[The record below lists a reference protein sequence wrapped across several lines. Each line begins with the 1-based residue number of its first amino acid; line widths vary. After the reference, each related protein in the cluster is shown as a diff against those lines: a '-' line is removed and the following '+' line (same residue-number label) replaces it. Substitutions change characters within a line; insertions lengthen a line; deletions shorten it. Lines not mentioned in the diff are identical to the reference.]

1 MKKYLSIAALL
12 AAGAAF
18 ANAASVTYG
27 EEGTENTVSAGDQ
40 DIYMLSG
47 EDPYKSV
54 KISSTEGDSTFNVS
68 IGTWGV
74 EGTVDGMS
82 VNNSS
87 SSNAVNITLR
97 NGTLSGKIDTSGSTG
112 EVNIDLQMGYTS
124 TENGGVS
131 LTTRIAAGTSF
142 VLSSNTTLEFND
154 MSSGTGVLVW
164 NLSADDVANR
174 NVLISGKEGTAGE
187 KGTVA
192 FSENVTIVLNFES
205 EAALDAVVD
214 NNASFQLFGDGV
226 TATGLSNASW
236 KVQVDGEE
244 TGSTLSVNENGVATV
259 VPEPSAFGLLAGLG
273 ALALVASRRRRTKR
287 A

>member
-1 MKKYLSIAALL
+1 MRKYLSIAALL

-40 DIYMLSG
+40 NIYMLSG

-164 NLSADDVANR
+164 NLSADDVANQ
-174 NVLISGKEGTAGE
+174 NVLISGS
-187 KGTVA
+187 GTVA

>member
-54 KISSTEGDSTFNVS
+54 KISSAEGDSTVNVS
-68 IGTWGV
+68 IGTWDV

-82 VNNSS
+82 VNSS
-87 SSNAVNITLR
+87 SSNPVNITLR
-97 NGTLSGKIDTSGSTG
+97 NGTLSGEIDTSGSTG

-124 TENGGVS
+124 TEYGGVS

-164 NLSADDVANR
+164 NLSADDVANQ
-174 NVLISGKEGTAGE
+174 NVLISGS
-187 KGTVA
+187 GTVA
-192 FSENVTIVLNFES
+192 FSENATIVLNFES

-226 TATGLSNASW
+226 TATELSNASW
-236 KVQVDGEE
+236 KVQVAGEE

>member
-40 DIYMLSG
+40 NIYMLSG

-68 IGTWGV
+68 IGKWGV

-164 NLSADDVANR
+164 NLSADDVANQ
-174 NVLISGKEGTAGE
+174 NVLISGS
-187 KGTVA
+187 GTVA

>member
-54 KISSTEGDSTFNVS
+54 KISSAEGDSAFNVS
-68 IGTWGV
+68 IGTWGI

-82 VNNSS
+82 VNSS
-87 SSNAVNITLR
+87 SSRPVNITLR

-112 EVNIDLQMGYTS
+112 AVNIDLQMGYTS
-124 TENGGVS
+124 TEDEIS

-142 VLSSNTTLEFND
+142 VLSSTTTLEFND

-164 NLSADDVANR
+164 NLSADDVANQ
-174 NVLISGKEGTAGE
+174 NVLISGS
-187 KGTVA
+187 GTVA
-192 FSENVTIVLNFES
+192 FSENATIVLNFES
-205 EAALDAVVD
+205 EAALDAVVN
-214 NNASFQLFGDGV
+214 NNASFQLFGEDV
-226 TATGLSNASW
+226 SATGLSNASW
-236 KVQVDGEE
+236 TVQVAGEE
-244 TGSTLSVNENGVATV
+244 TGRTLSVNEDGVATV

>member
-54 KISSTEGDSTFNVS
+54 KISSAEGDSTFNVS

-164 NLSADDVANR
+164 NLSADDVANQ
-174 NVLISGKEGTAGE
+174 NVLISGS
-187 KGTVA
+187 GTVA

>member
-27 EEGTENTVSAGDQ
+27 EGTEVSAGDH

-47 EDPYKSV
+47 ENPYKSV
-54 KISSTEGDSTFNVS
+54 KISSTEEDSAFNVS

-82 VNNSS
+82 VNSS
-87 SSNAVNITLR
+87 SSAPVNITLR

-124 TENGGVS
+124 AEYEGVS

-154 MSSGTGVLVW
+154 MSSGTGALVW
-164 NLSADDVANR
+164 NLSADDVANQ
-174 NVLISGKEGTAGE
+174 NVLISGS
-187 KGTVA
+187 GTVT
-192 FSENVTIVLNFES
+192 FSKNVTIVLNFEN
-205 EAALDAVVD
+205 EAALDAVVN
-214 NNASFQLFGDGV
+214 NNASFQLFGEGV
-226 TATGLSNASW
+226 SATGLSNASW
-236 KVQVDGEE
+236 TVQVAGEE
-244 TGSTLSVNENGVATV
+244 TGRTLSVNENGVATV

-273 ALALVASRRRRTKR
+273 VLALVASRRRRTKR

>member
-164 NLSADDVANR
+164 NLSADDVANQ
-174 NVLISGKEGTAGE
+174 
-187 KGTVA
+187 
-192 FSENVTIVLNFES
+192 NVTIVLNFES

>member
-1 MKKYLSIAALL
+1 MRKYLSIAALL

-27 EEGTENTVSAGDQ
+27 EGTEVSAGDH

-97 NGTLSGKIDTSGSTG
+97 NGTLSGEIDTSGSTG
-112 EVNIDLQMGYTS
+112 KVNIDLQMGYTS

-131 LTTRIAAGTSF
+131 LTTSIAAGTSF
-142 VLSSNTTLEFND
+142 VLSSETTLEFND

-164 NLSADDVANR
+164 NLSADDVADQS
-174 NVLISGKEGTAGE
+174 VLISGK
-187 KGTVA
+187 GTVK
-192 FSENVTIVLNFES
+192 FSENATIVLNFES

-226 TATGLSNASW
+226 TATGLSNALW
-236 KVQVDGEE
+236 TVQVAGKE

>member
-27 EEGTENTVSAGDQ
+27 EGIEVSAGDQ
-40 DIYMLSG
+40 NIYTLSG
-47 EDPYKSV
+47 ENPYKSV
-54 KISSTEGDSTFNVS
+54 KISSAEGDSAFNVL
-68 IGTWGV
+68 IGTWDGE
-74 EGTVDGMS
+74 EGTVNGMS
-82 VNNSS
+82 VNSS
-87 SSNAVNITLR
+87 SSKPVNITLR

-112 EVNIDLQMGYTS
+112 EVNIDLQMGSS
-124 TENGGVS
+124 TEDEGVS

-142 VLSSNTTLEFND
+142 VLSSKTTLEFND

-164 NLSADDVANR
+164 NLSEGDVANQ
-174 NVLISGKEGTAGE
+174 NVLISGKGTG
-187 KGTVA
+187 KGTVK

-205 EAALDAVVD
+205 EAALDAVVN
-214 NNASFQLFGDGV
+214 NNASFQLFGEGV
-226 TATGLSNASW
+226 RAEGLSNASW
-236 KVQVDGEE
+236 TVQVAGEE
-244 TGSTLSVNENGVATV
+244 TGRTLSVNEDGVVTV

>member
-27 EEGTENTVSAGDQ
+27 EGTEVSAGDQ

-47 EDPYKSV
+47 ENPYKSV
-54 KISSTEGDSTFNVS
+54 KISSAEGDSAFNVS
-68 IGTWGV
+68 IGTWDA

-82 VNNSS
+82 VNSS
-87 SSNAVNITLR
+87 SSDPVFITLR
-97 NGTLSGKIDTSGSTG
+97 NGTLSGEIDTSRSTG
-112 EVNIDLQMGYTS
+112 KVNIDLQMGYTS
-124 TENGGVS
+124 TEVS

-142 VLSSNTTLEFND
+142 VLSSKTTLEFND
-154 MSSGTGVLVW
+154 MSSGTGALVW
-164 NLSADDVANR
+164 NLSEGDVANQ
-174 NVLISGKEGTAGE
+174 NVLISGS
-187 KGTVA
+187 GTVT

-205 EAALDAVVD
+205 KAALDAVVN
-214 NNASFQLFGDGV
+214 NNASFQLFGEGV

-236 KVQVDGEE
+236 TVQVAGKE
-244 TGSTLSVNENGVATV
+244 TGRTLSVNENGVATV

>member
-27 EEGTENTVSAGDQ
+27 EGIEVSAGDQ
-40 DIYMLSG
+40 NIYTLSG
-47 EDPYKSV
+47 ENPYKSV
-54 KISSTEGDSTFNVS
+54 KISSAEGDSAFNVS
-68 IGTWGV
+68 IGTLGGV

-82 VNNSS
+82 VNVNSS
-87 SSNAVNITLR
+87 SSHPVYITLR
-97 NGTLSGKIDTSGSTG
+97 NGTLSGEIDTSGSTG
-112 EVNIDLQMGYTS
+112 KVNIDLQMGYTS
-124 TENGGVS
+124 TEVS

-142 VLSSNTTLEFND
+142 VLSSKTTLEFND

-164 NLSADDVANR
+164 NLSEGDVANQ
-174 NVLISGKEGTAGE
+174 NVLISGS
-187 KGTVA
+187 GTVT

-205 EAALDAVVD
+205 KAALDAVVN
-214 NNASFQLFGDGV
+214 NNASFQLFGEGV

-236 KVQVDGEE
+236 TVQVAGKE
-244 TGSTLSVNENGVATV
+244 TGRTLSVNENGVATV

>member
-27 EEGTENTVSAGDQ
+27 EGIEVSAGDQ
-40 DIYMLSG
+40 NIYTLSG
-47 EDPYKSV
+47 VNPYKSV
-54 KISSTEGDSTFNVS
+54 KISSAEGDSAFNVA

-74 EGTVDGMS
+74 EGTVNGMS
-82 VNNSS
+82 VNSS
-87 SSNAVNITLR
+87 SSKPVNITLR
-97 NGTLSGKIDTSGSTG
+97 NGTLSGEIDTSDSTG
-112 EVNIDLQMGYTS
+112 AVNIDLQMGYTS
-124 TENGGVS
+124 TEGGGVS

-142 VLSSNTTLEFND
+142 VLSSKTTLEFND

-164 NLSADDVANR
+164 NLSEGDVANQ
-174 NVLISGKEGTAGE
+174 NVLISGS
-187 KGTVA
+187 GTVT

-205 EAALDAVVD
+205 KAALDAVVN
-214 NNASFQLFGDGV
+214 NNASFQLFGEGV
-226 TATGLSNASW
+226 AATGLSNASW
-236 KVQVDGEE
+236 TVQVAGKE
-244 TGSTLSVNENGVATV
+244 TGRTLSVNENGVATV

>member
-27 EEGTENTVSAGDQ
+27 EGTEVSAGELN
-40 DIYMLSG
+40 IYMLSG
-47 EDPYKSV
+47 KDPYKSV
-54 KISSTEGDSTFNVS
+54 KISSTKEDDSGFNVS

-82 VNNSS
+82 VNSS
-87 SSNAVNITLR
+87 SSHDVNITLR

-112 EVNIDLQMGYTS
+112 VVNIDLQMGYTP

-131 LTTRIAAGTSF
+131 YTTRIAAGTSF
-142 VLSSNTTLEFND
+142 VLSSSTTLDFND

-164 NLSADDVANR
+164 NLSADDVADQ
-174 NVLISGKEGTAGE
+174 NVLISGKGTG
-187 KGTVA
+187 KGTVK

-205 EAALDAVVD
+205 EAALNAVMD
-214 NNASFQLFGDGV
+214 NNASFQLFGEGV
-226 TATGLSNASW
+226 RANGLSNASW
-236 KVQVDGEE
+236 KVQVAGEE
-244 TGSTLSVNENGVATV
+244 TGSTLSVDDNGVATV

>member
-82 VNNSS
+82 VNNRS

-164 NLSADDVANR
+164 NLSADDVANQ
-174 NVLISGKEGTAGE
+174 NVLISGS
-187 KGTVA
+187 GTVA

>member
-1 MKKYLSIAALL
+1 MRKYLSIAALL

-164 NLSADDVANR
+164 NLSADDVANQ
-174 NVLISGKEGTAGE
+174 NVLISGS
-187 KGTVA
+187 GTVA

-236 KVQVDGEE
+236 KVQVAGEE

>member
-27 EEGTENTVSAGDQ
+27 EGGENTVSAGEH

-47 EDPYKSV
+47 QDSYKSV
-54 KISSTEGDSTFNVS
+54 KISSAEGDYTVNVL
-68 IGTWGV
+68 IGTGEGA

-82 VNNSS
+82 VNSS
-87 SSNAVNITLR
+87 SRNPVIITLR

-112 EVNIDLQMGYTS
+112 AVNFDLQMGYTS
-124 TENGGVS
+124 TEDGGVS
-131 LTTRIAAGTSF
+131 LMTRIAAGTSF

-154 MSSGTGVLVW
+154 MSSGTGELVW
-164 NLSADDVANR
+164 DLSADDVADQ
-174 NVLISGKEGTAGE
+174 NVLISGS
-187 KGTVA
+187 GTVE

-205 EAALDAVVD
+205 KAALDAVVN
-214 NNASFQLFGDGV
+214 NNASFQLFGEGV
-226 TATGLSNASW
+226 AATGLSNASW
-236 KVQVDGEE
+236 TVQVAGKE
-244 TGSTLSVNENGVATV
+244 TGRTLSVNENGVATV

>member
-47 EDPYKSV
+47 ENPYKSV
-54 KISSTEGDSTFNVS
+54 KISSAEGDSTVNVS
-68 IGTWGV
+68 IGTWDV

-82 VNNSS
+82 VNSS
-87 SSNAVNITLR
+87 SSNPVNITLR
-97 NGTLSGKIDTSGSTG
+97 NGTLSGEIDTSGSTG

-124 TENGGVS
+124 TEDGGVS
-131 LTTRIAAGTSF
+131 FTTRIAAGTSF
-142 VLSSNTTLEFND
+142 VLSSSTTLEFND

-164 NLSADDVANR
+164 NLSADDVANQ
-174 NVLISGKEGTAGE
+174 NVLISGS
-187 KGTVA
+187 GTVT
-192 FSENVTIVLNFES
+192 FSENATIVLNFES
-205 EAALDAVVD
+205 EAALDAVVN
-214 NNASFQLFGDGV
+214 NNASFQLFGEGV
-226 TATGLSNASW
+226 SATGQSDASW
-236 KVQVDGEE
+236 TVQVDGAD
-244 TGSTLSVNENGVATV
+244 TGLTLSVNEDGVATV

>member
-27 EEGTENTVSAGDQ
+27 EGIEVSAGDQ
-40 DIYMLSG
+40 NIYMLSG
-47 EDPYKSV
+47 ENPYKSV
-54 KISSTEGDSTFNVS
+54 KISSAEGDSTVNVS
-68 IGTWGV
+68 IGTWGA

-82 VNNSS
+82 VMSVNSS
-87 SSNAVNITLR
+87 PIHPVNITLR
-97 NGTLSGKIDTSGSTG
+97 NGTLSGEIDTSGSTG
-112 EVNIDLQMGYTS
+112 VVNIDLQMGYTP

-131 LTTRIAAGTSF
+131 YTTRIAAGTSF
-142 VLSSNTTLEFND
+142 VLSSSTTLEFND

-164 NLSADDVANR
+164 NLSEGDVANQ
-174 NVLISGKEGTAGE
+174 NVLISGK
-187 KGTVA
+187 GTVT

-214 NNASFQLFGDGV
+214 NNASFQLFGEDV
-226 TATGLSNASW
+226 SATGLSNASW
-236 KVQVDGEE
+236 KVQVAGEE
-244 TGSTLSVNENGVATV
+244 TGSTLSVDDNGVATV

>member
-1 MKKYLSIAALL
+1 MRKYLSIAALL

-40 DIYMLSG
+40 NIYMLSG

-54 KISSTEGDSTFNVS
+54 KISSTDGDSTFNVS

-97 NGTLSGKIDTSGSTG
+97 NGTLSGKIDTSGGTG

-164 NLSADDVANR
+164 NLSADDVANQ
-174 NVLISGKEGTAGE
+174 NVLISGS
-187 KGTVA
+187 GTVA

-236 KVQVDGEE
+236 KVQVAGEE
-244 TGSTLSVNENGVATV
+244 TGSTLSLNENGVATV

>member
-27 EEGTENTVSAGDQ
+27 EEGTEVPAGDLN
-40 DIYMLSG
+40 IYMLSG
-47 EDPYKSV
+47 ENPYESV
-54 KISSTEGDSTFNVS
+54 KISSAEGDSTVNVS
-68 IGTWGV
+68 IGTWGA

-82 VNNSS
+82 VMSVNSS
-87 SSNAVNITLR
+87 LIHPVNITLR

-112 EVNIDLQMGYTS
+112 AVNIDLQMGS
-124 TENGGVS
+124 SAES

-142 VLSSNTTLEFND
+142 VLSLNTTLEFNN
-154 MSSGTGVLVW
+154 MFSGTGALVW
-164 NLSADDVANR
+164 NLSTDDVANK
-174 NVLISGKEGTAGE
+174 NVLISGSGKVDFAAG
-187 KGTVA
+187 A
-192 FSENVTIVLNFES
+192 TIVLNFES
-205 EAALDAVVD
+205 EAALEAVVN

-236 KVQVDGEE
+236 TVQVAGKE
-244 TGSTLSVNENGVATV
+244 TGRTLSVNENGVATV

>member
-1 MKKYLSIAALL
+1 MRKYLSIAALL

-40 DIYMLSG
+40 NIYTLSG
-47 EDPYKSV
+47 ENPYKSV
-54 KISSTEGDSTFNVS
+54 KISSAVGDPTVNVL
-68 IGTWGV
+68 IGTWDGE

-82 VNNSS
+82 VDSS
-87 SSNAVNITLR
+87 SSNPVNITLR

-112 EVNIDLQMGYTS
+112 AVYIDLQMGSS
-124 TENGGVS
+124 TEDEGVS
-131 LTTRIAAGTSF
+131 FTTRIAAGTSF
-142 VLSSNTTLEFND
+142 VLSSTTTLAFND

-164 NLSADDVANR
+164 DLSADDVANQ
-174 NVLISGKEGTAGE
+174 NVLISGKGTG
-187 KGTVA
+187 KGTVE

-205 EAALDAVVD
+205 EAALDAVVN
-214 NNASFQLFGDGV
+214 NNASFQLFGEGV
-226 TATGLSNASW
+226 RAEGLSNASW
-236 KVQVDGEE
+236 TVQVAGEE
-244 TGSTLSVNENGVATV
+244 TGRTLSVNEDGVVTV

>member
-27 EEGTENTVSAGDQ
+27 EGTEVSAGDQ
-40 DIYMLSG
+40 NVYTLSG
-47 EDPYKSV
+47 ENPYKSV
-54 KISSTEGDSTFNVS
+54 KISSDERDPTVNVL
-68 IGTWGV
+68 IGTWDGE

-82 VNNSS
+82 VDSS
-87 SSNAVNITLR
+87 SSNPVNITLR
-97 NGTLSGKIDTSGSTG
+97 NGTLSGKIDTSDSTG
-112 EVNIDLQMGYTS
+112 KVNIDLQMGSS

-131 LTTRIAAGTSF
+131 FTTRIAAGTSF
-142 VLSSNTTLEFND
+142 VLSSKTTLEFND

-164 NLSADDVANR
+164 NLSADDVADQ
-174 NVLISGKEGTAGE
+174 NVLISGK
-187 KGTVA
+187 GTVT

-205 EAALDAVVD
+205 EAALNAVMD
-214 NNASFQLFGDGV
+214 NNASFQLFGEGV
-226 TATGLSNASW
+226 RANGLSNASW
-236 KVQVDGEE
+236 KVQVAGTD
-244 TGSTLSVNENGVATV
+244 TGRTLSVNENGVASV

>member
-27 EEGTENTVSAGDQ
+27 EGTEVSAGDQ
-40 DIYMLSG
+40 NVYTLSG
-47 EDPYKSV
+47 ENPYKSV
-54 KISSTEGDSTFNVS
+54 KISSDERDPTVNVL
-68 IGTWGV
+68 IGTWDGE

-82 VNNSS
+82 VDSS
-87 SSNAVNITLR
+87 SSNPVNITLR

-112 EVNIDLQMGYTS
+112 KVNIDLQMGSS

-131 LTTRIAAGTSF
+131 FTTRIAAGTSF
-142 VLSSNTTLEFND
+142 VLSSKTTLEFND

-164 NLSADDVANR
+164 NLSADDVADQ
-174 NVLISGKEGTAGE
+174 NVLISGK
-187 KGTVA
+187 GTVT

-205 EAALDAVVD
+205 EAALDAVVN
-214 NNASFQLFGDGV
+214 NNASFQLFGEGV
-226 TATGLSNASW
+226 SATGQSDASW
-236 KVQVDGEE
+236 TVQVDGAD
-244 TGSTLSVNENGVATV
+244 TGLTLSVNEDGVATV

>member
-27 EEGTENTVSAGDQ
+27 EGTEVSAGGLGV
-40 DIYMLSG
+40 YTLSG
-47 EDPYKSV
+47 ENPYKSV
-54 KISSTEGDSTFNVS
+54 KISSTKEDSTVNVS
-68 IGTWGV
+68 IGTWDGK

-82 VNNSS
+82 VNSS
-87 SSNAVNITLR
+87 SSDPVFITLR

-112 EVNIDLQMGYTS
+112 AVNIDLQMGSS
-124 TENGGVS
+124 TEDEGVS

-142 VLSSNTTLEFND
+142 VLSSNTTLGFNN
-154 MSSGTGVLVW
+154 MFSGRGVLVW
-164 NLSADDVANR
+164 NLSADDVANQ
-174 NVLISGKEGTAGE
+174 NVLISGS
-187 KGTVA
+187 GTVA
-192 FSENVTIVLNFES
+192 FSENATIVLNFES
-205 EAALDAVVD
+205 EAALGAVVD

-236 KVQVDGEE
+236 KVQVAGEE

>member
-1 MKKYLSIAALL
+1 MRKYLSIAALL

-27 EEGTENTVSAGDQ
+27 EGTEVSAGDH

-97 NGTLSGKIDTSGSTG
+97 NGTLSGEIDTSGSTG
-112 EVNIDLQMGYTS
+112 KVNIDLQMGYTS

-131 LTTRIAAGTSF
+131 LTTSIAAGTSF
-142 VLSSNTTLEFND
+142 VLSSETTLEFND

-164 NLSADDVANR
+164 NLSADDVADQS
-174 NVLISGKEGTAGE
+174 VLISGK
-187 KGTVA
+187 GTVK
-192 FSENVTIVLNFES
+192 FSENATIVLNFES

-236 KVQVDGEE
+236 TVQVAGKE

>member
-40 DIYMLSG
+40 NIYTLSG
-47 EDPYKSV
+47 ENPYKSV
-54 KISSTEGDSTFNVS
+54 KISSAVGDSAFNVA
-68 IGTWGV
+68 IGTWGA
-74 EGTVDGMS
+74 EGTVNGMS
-82 VNNSS
+82 VNSS
-87 SSNAVNITLR
+87 SSKPVNITLR
-97 NGTLSGKIDTSGSTG
+97 NGTLSGEIDTSGSTG

-124 TENGGVS
+124 TEVS

-142 VLSSNTTLEFND
+142 VLSSKTTLEFND

-164 NLSADDVANR
+164 NLSEGDVANQ
-174 NVLISGKEGTAGE
+174 NVLISGK
-187 KGTVA
+187 GTVK

-205 EAALDAVVD
+205 EAALDAVVN
-214 NNASFQLFGDGV
+214 NNASFQLFGEGV
-226 TATGLSNASW
+226 RAEGLSNASW
-236 KVQVDGEE
+236 TVQVAGEE
-244 TGSTLSVNENGVATV
+244 TGRTLSVNEDGVVTV

>member
-27 EEGTENTVSAGDQ
+27 EEGTENTVSAGELN
-40 DIYMLSG
+40 IYMLSG
-47 EDPYKSV
+47 ENPYKSV
-54 KISSTEGDSTFNVS
+54 KISSTEDDDSAVNVS

-82 VNNSS
+82 VNSS
-87 SSNAVNITLR
+87 SSHDVNITLR
-97 NGTLSGKIDTSGSTG
+97 NGTLSGEIDTSGSTG
-112 EVNIDLQMGYTS
+112 VVNIDLQMGYTP

-131 LTTRIAAGTSF
+131 YTTRIAAGTSF
-142 VLSSNTTLEFND
+142 VLSSKTTLEFND

-164 NLSADDVANR
+164 NLSADDVADQ
-174 NVLISGKEGTAGE
+174 NVLISGK
-187 KGTVA
+187 GTVK
-192 FSENVTIVLNFES
+192 FSENVTIVLNFEDG
-205 EAALDAVVD
+205 AALDAVVD
-214 NNASFQLFGDGV
+214 NNASFQLFGEDV
-226 TATGLSNASW
+226 SATGLSNASW
-236 KVQVDGEE
+236 KVQVAGEE
-244 TGSTLSVNENGVATV
+244 TGSTLSVNEDGVATV

>member
-1 MKKYLSIAALL
+1 MRKYLSIAALL

-54 KISSTEGDSTFNVS
+54 KISSAEGDSAFNVA
-68 IGTWGV
+68 IGTWDV

-82 VNNSS
+82 VNSS
-87 SSNAVNITLR
+87 SSRPVNITLR

-124 TENGGVS
+124 TEDGGVS

-142 VLSSNTTLEFND
+142 VLSSKTTLEFND

-164 NLSADDVANR
+164 DLSANDVANQ
-174 NVLISGKEGTAGE
+174 NVLISGKEGTNDE
-187 KGTVA
+187 KATVI
-192 FSENVTIVLNFES
+192 FSKNVTIVLNFES
-205 EAALDAVVD
+205 NAALDAVVN
-214 NNASFQLFGDGV
+214 NNASFQLFGEGV
-226 TATGLSNASW
+226 KATGLSNASW
-236 KVQVDGEE
+236 TVQVAGKE
-244 TGSTLSVNENGVATV
+244 TGRTLSVNEDGVVTV

>member
-27 EEGTENTVSAGDQ
+27 EEIEVSAGDQ
-40 DIYMLSG
+40 NIYTLSG
-47 EDPYKSV
+47 ENPYKSV
-54 KISSTEGDSTFNVS
+54 KISSAVGDTTVNVL
-68 IGTWGV
+68 IGTWDGE
-74 EGTVDGMS
+74 EGTVYGMS
-82 VNNSS
+82 VDSS
-87 SSNAVNITLR
+87 SSNPVNITLR

-112 EVNIDLQMGYTS
+112 EVNIDLQMGSS
-124 TENGGVS
+124 TEDEGVS
-131 LTTRIAAGTSF
+131 FTTRIAAGTSF

-164 NLSADDVANR
+164 NLSEGDVANQ
-174 NVLISGKEGTAGE
+174 NVLISGEGTVE
-187 KGTVA
+187 
-192 FSENVTIVLNFES
+192 FSKNVTIVLNFES
-205 EAALDAVVD
+205 QAALDAVVD
-214 NNASFQLFGDGV
+214 NNASFQLFGEGV

-236 KVQVDGEE
+236 TVQVAGEE
-244 TGSTLSVNENGVATV
+244 TGRTLSVNENGVATV

>member
-164 NLSADDVANR
+164 NLSADDVANQ
-174 NVLISGKEGTAGE
+174 NVLISGS
-187 KGTVA
+187 GTVA

>member
-27 EEGTENTVSAGDQ
+27 EGTEVSAGDH

-47 EDPYKSV
+47 KDSYKSV
-54 KISSTEGDSTFNVS
+54 KISSTKEDDSGFNVS

-82 VNNSS
+82 VDSS
-87 SSNAVNITLR
+87 SSHPVYITLR
-97 NGTLSGKIDTSGSTG
+97 NGTLSGKIDTSVSSGA
-112 EVNIDLQMGYTS
+112 VNIDLQMGYTP
-124 TENGGVS
+124 TEGGGAS

-142 VLSSNTTLEFND
+142 VLSSSTTLEFND

-164 NLSADDVANR
+164 NLSADDVANQ
-174 NVLISGKEGTAGE
+174 NVLISGS
-187 KGTVA
+187 GTVT
-192 FSENVTIVLNFES
+192 FSKNVTIVLNFES

-214 NNASFQLFGDGV
+214 NNASFQLFGDGA

-236 KVQVDGEE
+236 KVQVAGTD
-244 TGSTLSVNENGVATV
+244 TGSTLSVNEDGVATV

>member
-27 EEGTENTVSAGDQ
+27 EEGTENTVSAGELN
-40 DIYMLSG
+40 IYMLSG
-47 EDPYKSV
+47 ENPYKSV
-54 KISSTEGDSTFNVS
+54 KISSTEDDDSAVNVS

-82 VNNSS
+82 VNSS
-87 SSNAVNITLR
+87 SSHDVNITLR
-97 NGTLSGKIDTSGSTG
+97 NGTLSGEIDTSGSTG
-112 EVNIDLQMGYTS
+112 VVNIDLQMGYTP

-131 LTTRIAAGTSF
+131 YTTRIAAGTSF
-142 VLSSNTTLEFND
+142 VLSSKTTLEFND

-164 NLSADDVANR
+164 NLSADDVANQ
-174 NVLISGKEGTAGE
+174 NVLISGS
-187 KGTVA
+187 GTVA

-205 EAALDAVVD
+205 KAALDAVVD

-236 KVQVDGEE
+236 TVQVAGKE
-244 TGSTLSVNENGVATV
+244 TGRTLSVNENGVATV

>member
-1 MKKYLSIAALL
+1 MRKYLSIAALL

-40 DIYMLSG
+40 NIYTLSG
-47 EDPYKSV
+47 ENPYKSV
-54 KISSTEGDSTFNVS
+54 KISSAVGDPTVNVL
-68 IGTWGV
+68 IGTWDGE

-82 VNNSS
+82 VDSS
-87 SSNAVNITLR
+87 SSNPVNITLR

-112 EVNIDLQMGYTS
+112 AVYIDLQMGSS
-124 TENGGVS
+124 TEDEGVS
-131 LTTRIAAGTSF
+131 FTTRIAAGTSF
-142 VLSSNTTLEFND
+142 VLSSTTTLAFND

-164 NLSADDVANR
+164 DLSADDVANR

-187 KGTVA
+187 KGTVE

-205 EAALDAVVD
+205 EAALDAVVN
-214 NNASFQLFGDGV
+214 NNASFQLFGEGV
-226 TATGLSNASW
+226 RAEGLSNASW
-236 KVQVDGEE
+236 TVQVAGEE
-244 TGSTLSVNENGVATV
+244 TGRTLSVNEKGVATV

>member
-1 MKKYLSIAALL
+1 MRKYLSIAALL

-40 DIYMLSG
+40 NIYTLSG
-47 EDPYKSV
+47 ENPYKSV
-54 KISSTEGDSTFNVS
+54 KISSAVGDTTVNVL
-68 IGTWGV
+68 IGTWDGE

-82 VNNSS
+82 VNSS
-87 SSNAVNITLR
+87 SINPVNITLR

-112 EVNIDLQMGYTS
+112 AVYIDLQMGSS
-124 TENGGVS
+124 TEDEGVS
-131 LTTRIAAGTSF
+131 FTTRIAAGTSF
-142 VLSSNTTLEFND
+142 VLSSTTTLEFND

-164 NLSADDVANR
+164 NLSEGDVANQ
-174 NVLISGKEGTAGE
+174 NVLISGK
-187 KGTVA
+187 GTVT
-192 FSENVTIVLNFES
+192 FSKNVTIVLNFES
-205 EAALDAVVD
+205 EAALDAVVN
-214 NNASFQLFGDGV
+214 NNASFQLFGEGV
-226 TATGLSNASW
+226 RANGLSNASW
-236 KVQVDGEE
+236 TVQVAGKE
-244 TGSTLSVNENGVATV
+244 TGRTLSVNENGVATV

>member
-1 MKKYLSIAALL
+1 MRKYLSIAALL

-40 DIYMLSG
+40 NIYMLSG

-54 KISSTEGDSTFNVS
+54 KISSTQGDSTFNVS

-164 NLSADDVANR
+164 NLSADDVANQ
-174 NVLISGKEGTAGE
+174 NVLISGS
-187 KGTVA
+187 GTVA

-226 TATGLSNASW
+226 TATGLSNALW